1 MSKKEKSMERKI
13 WEEDEEFV
21 KQRIRDLEYQLKAL
35 KDGNFDVYYDICTGR
50 RTLYFDNVSQNW
62 YQKHLEDGKDISFVD
77 SFKTEDEY
85 MQHLDQKWKEELRRR
100 AIEGDSGE
108 GIRWWR

>member
-1 MSKKEKSMERKI
+1 MSRKEKSMERKI

-35 KDGNFDVYYDICTGR
+35 KDGNFELYYDICTGH
-50 RTLYFDNVSQNW
+50 RTLYFDKVSQNW
-62 YQKHLEDGKDISFVD
+62 YQKHLEEDKDISFAD
-77 SFKTEDEY
+77 SFETKDDY
-85 MQHLDQKWKEELRRR
+85 IKHIQQKWNEELRQR
-100 AIEGDSGE
+100 AIEGDNRE